1 MKKISVMAVALA
13 AGVFVLSSCN
23 GKSNGAGGDADSTKV
38 DSVKMSSM
46 GSWDYPEGSALQNPD
61 DISCV
66 LYASSYNSSMKKNE
80 DPAETTHIFYKAD
93 FVKAGETKSTIKSIS
108 EEYEIPNSLIIPFYK
123 GAKAKKGDIVLTW
136 WQGGSGMQRAI
147 VVDDARPEEPKV
159 CYLDLNFKGD
169 GTGLAEKEGEV
180 TLKPNSFAV
189 IEDGKWVPGAN
200 LVVNDGTEQKEGTL
214 LNVAGDKVLYD
225 GFAGK
230 VKVAKKSDC
239 QLVPVKQSL
248 KAGDAVKAVWV
259 GSWNADYSV
268 VKVDEKVG
276 RVWVKD
282 KNGREEIK
290 SVLEVLK

>member
-23 GKSNGAGGDADSTKV
+23 GKSNGAGGDADSAKV

-159 CYLDLNFKGD
+159 CYLDLDFKGD
-169 GTGLAEKEGEV
+169 GT
-180 TLKPNSFAV
+180 
-189 IEDGKWVPGAN
+189 PGAN

-214 LNVAGDKVLYD
+214 LNVAGDKFLYD